1 MFFLM
6 NMSFDMLGTLWKIT
20 TAPIY
25 PLERVHKFSY
35 FMILWDA
42 HFEVPCPIN
51 VHVQNN
57 NYCIDVEN
65 KQFGV
70 MGHDDLL
77 ATLDTR
83 ATPNKPAASALK
95 NTSPVFPPNT

>member
-1 MFFLM
+1 
-6 NMSFDMLGTLWKIT
+6 
-20 TAPIY
+20 
-25 PLERVHKFSY
+25 
-35 FMILWDA
+35 MILWDA

-57 NYCIDVEN
+57 NYCTDVEN

-83 ATPNKPAASALK
+83 ATPNKPAAPALK
-95 NTSPVFPPNT
+95 NTSPTYSEGIQGWDLWWLELLELLVAGG